1 MAWKIS
7 GELIET
13 CSCNMLCP
21 CWFGQADLMIMDQGW
36 CATTLLLRIREGN
49 HDGLNLS
56 NQNALVTLHFPGPTL
71 FDGNGTGRVYIDEQA
86 SDAQQGALEKILQ
99 GASGGGMEVPASLV
113 ASWLP
118 TQKVPITVTEDDGS
132 VTASIPGIGDL
143 RSRRLVNEL
152 GKKMML
158 QNSAFSMVF
167 GLNDHSGDLAPSD
180 GTDWKDADMPVA
192 WQGRSGVAGQVT
204 WNG

>member
-1 MAWKIS
+1 
-7 GELIET
+7 
-13 CSCNMLCP
+13 
-21 CWFGQADLMIMDQGW
+21 MIMDQGW
-36 CATTLLLRIREGN
+36 CATTLLLRIREGSY
-49 HDGLNLS
+49 DGLDLA

-71 FDGNGTGRVYIDEQA
+71 FDGNGTGRVYIDKQT
-86 SDAQQGALEKILQ
+86 SDAQQDALEKILQ

-118 TQKVPITVTEDDGS
+118 TQKVRITVTETDES
-132 VTASIPGIGDL
+132 VTASVPGVGDL

>member
-1 MAWKIS
+1 
-7 GELIET
+7 
-13 CSCNMLCP
+13 
-21 CWFGQADLMIMDQGW
+21 
-36 CATTLLLRIREGN
+36 
-49 HDGLNLS
+49 
-56 NQNALVTLHFPGPTL
+56 
-71 FDGNGTGRVYIDEQA
+71 
-86 SDAQQGALEKILQ
+86 
-99 GASGGGMEVPASLV
+99 MEVPASLV

-118 TQKVPITVTEDDGS
+118 TQKVPIQVTETDES
-132 VTASIPGIGDL
+132 VTASIPGVGDL

-167 GLNDHSGDLAPSD
+167 GLNDHCGDLAPSD